1 MVVAFVET
9 RLLVVIRTVGGYKWR
24 VPLFVDFLIHQRPH
38 LSRFN
43 IRLVYHLNSEIL
55 FDLWNLISVGVQEV
69 EGNIE
74 PDGVLFISW
83 KRLVDVC
90 LAEKILPET
99 ITKRGV
105 FVSEQTVTQ
114 RVAVSYYD
122 DADDHWDEATRIGLE
137 FVFVFDFESDSLAEL
152 VKPQNQIRYFA
163 KNNHLNN

>member
-24 VPLFVDFLIHQRPH
+24 VPLLVDFLIHHRPH
-38 LSRFN
+38 LSRLN

-55 FDLWNLISVGVQEV
+55 FDLWNLISVGVQKV

-74 PDGVLFISW
+74 PDGVRFINW

-105 FVSEQTVTQ
+105 FVSEQTLTY
-114 RVAVSYYD
+114 RVAVSQYD
-122 DADDHWDEATRIGLE
+122 NADDHWDEATREGLE
-137 FVFVFDFESDSLAEL
+137 FVFVFDLESDSLAKL

-163 KNNHLNN
+163 KNYHLNN